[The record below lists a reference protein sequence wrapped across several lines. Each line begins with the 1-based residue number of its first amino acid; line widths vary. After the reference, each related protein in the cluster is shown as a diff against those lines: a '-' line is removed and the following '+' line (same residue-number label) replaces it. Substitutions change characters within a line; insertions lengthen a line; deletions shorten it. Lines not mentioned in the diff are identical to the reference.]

1 MATEKQVQTITI
13 DTINS
18 APIEVPS
25 AEVNPNSRMVKLEKD
40 GQVNISLMSEGDK
53 EKYGKLAKSINVK
66 DINSVVNF
74 GSELQQTMN
83 RSSNALLSAVRTNQA
98 GNEIGGLVDNL
109 LSELS
114 CIDVDELA
122 PKGKVKQF
130 LRRIPILKHLV
141 TSVDKIMRKYDTVE
155 KNVDAIAKKIAATR
169 IVSLRDNNAL
179 QKMFQDNVEYVKQIE
194 ELIIAGKLKQSEIAS
209 QLEHMLANA
218 DDYESYEISDIQEFA
233 TSLDRRISDLMTL
246 HYVMKQSLPQI
257 RLVQNNNL
265 QTANKAQ
272 SIIATTIPVWRNQLS
287 IAVALNNQKNSIVA
301 QRKVVDATNEIMKRN
316 ADMLHQNS
324 VDVARENERNI
335 IDIETLR
342 QTTQKLIDT
351 IREVKEIHEQGALQR
366 REVETELMR
375 IETELE
381 TTMKTENQCL
391 QATHTYSQN
400 LLNR

>member
-218 DDYESYEISDIQEFA
+218 DDYEPYEISDIQEFA

-287 IAVALNNQKNSIVA
+287 IAVALNNQRNSIVA

-324 VDVARENERNI
+324 IDVARENERSI

-400 LLNR
+400 LLNQ